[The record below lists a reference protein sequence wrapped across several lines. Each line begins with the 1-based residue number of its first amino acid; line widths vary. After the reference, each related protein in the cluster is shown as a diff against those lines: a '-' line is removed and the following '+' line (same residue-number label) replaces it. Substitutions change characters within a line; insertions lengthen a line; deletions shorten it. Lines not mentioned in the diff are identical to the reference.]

1 MAFYNIICLGR
12 QPPVNEAILI
22 GNPELEQPAEGFDTL
37 KEKLWLPDPFFI
49 RRGTIRDYTGPGN
62 EQGTFIVQDMRTV
75 EWWAGRPVV
84 EVISKGI
91 AYADGKPYKLE
102 FTAGISEDLGLAAT
116 SSIWRKGYPRVT
128 MQWVSLTT
136 PDVENHVHVAYEPP
150 DTFGLPGG
158 AWGMAYVSDSNW
170 AASGWIGE
178 NRTTQQLPGSK
189 ACLVT
194 DSWLYDPGYNDRD
207 GYTGIFT
214 P

>member
-1 MAFYNIICLGR
+1 MAIYNITCLGR
-12 QPPVNEAILI
+12 QPPVNEAVLI

-37 KEKLWLPDPFFI
+37 KEKLWLPHLCWLRKGALREAP
-49 RRGTIRDYTGPGN
+49 GP

-75 EWWAGRPVV
+75 EWWAGKPVV

-91 AYADGKPYKLE
+91 ATDDGKDYKLE
-102 FTAGISEDLGLAAT
+102 FNAGMSEDLGLAST
-116 SSIWRKGYPRVT
+116 GSIWRMGYPRVT
-128 MQWVSLTT
+128 KQWVSLTT
-136 PDVENHVHVAYEPP
+136 PAASAHVKNPYEPP

-158 AWGMAYVSDSNW
+158 GWGMAYVSDSNW

-178 NRTTQQLPGSK
+178 NRIIQQMPGSQ

-194 DSWLYDPGYNDRD
+194 DTWIFDTGYDDRD